1 MTSPRHVSRQGV
13 ICSVR
18 NTRLVLTDSANG
30 YHENMSLLL
39 PPAEL
44 MPPAP
49 GEEVHPSLALANSSG
64 RQNDPEKGDLLHTP
78 ERATQWM
85 IQRNLTAPD
94 VALYEYCS
102 NRLRAFRHAVRDVLG
117 AAVTGA
123 SPDGQAIAAINEAM
137 TQIPSVT
144 LLTWDDQH
152 GFHGR
157 QKYAETQAVE
167 QALSTIAADV
177 LNLVTGDAAATLTQ
191 CAAPSCERFM
201 LRTHARRQWCST
213 RCGDRVRAA
222 RAYAKKT
229 SHPLP

>member
-1 MTSPRHVSRQGV
+1 M
-13 ICSVR
+13 
-18 NTRLVLTDSANG
+18 DSANW

-39 PPAEL
+39 SPAEL

-64 RQNDPEKGDLLHTP
+64 RQDDPEEGDLLRTP

-85 IQRNLTAPD
+85 IERNLTAPD

-102 NRLRAFRHAVRDVLG
+102 NRLRDFRRAVRDVLG
-117 AAVTGA
+117 AATTGT
-123 SPDGQAIAAINEAM
+123 SPDEQAVAAINEAM
-137 TQIPSVT
+137 TQLPSVT
-144 LLTWDDQH
+144 LLAWDSRQ

-157 QKYAETQAVE
+157 QKFAETQAVE
-167 QALSTIAADV
+167 QALSAIAADV
-177 LNLVTGDAAATLTQ
+177 RGLLTGDAAAMLTQ
-191 CAAPSCERFM
+191 CAAPSCGRFM

-229 SHPLP
+229 SRILPELDRL